1 MTMKKATRSKLKTAK
16 KPAASKANSME
27 AMMAQWQKAMTPA
40 EGHKRLE
47 PIVGSFKAKTTFV
60 MEPGDEPQV
69 SNATSEHRW
78 ILDGR
83 FVQQDYNGTSMGM
96 PFQGRGYTGYDNVK
110 KKYVGTWMD
119 SFSTGVMSFTSTKAT
134 PKQITSVA
142 EALDPSGKKMVFDTI
157 LTIKDKNRHSYE
169 MWTKAKN
176 GKKFRTML
184 IEYTRA

>member
-1 MTMKKATRSKLKTAK
+1 MTMKKAARPK
-16 KPAASKANSME
+16 KKAASKSNNME
-27 AMMAQWQKAMTPA
+27 QMMAQWQKAMTPA

-47 PIVGSFKAKTTFV
+47 PIVGSFKAKATFV
-60 MEPGDEPQV
+60 MEPGGEAQKSD
-69 SNATSEHRW
+69 ATSEHRW

-83 FVQQDYNGTSMGM
+83 FVEQEYNGTTMGM

-119 SFSTGVMSFTSTKAT
+119 SFSTGVMNFTSTKIS

-142 EALDPSGKKMVFDTI
+142 ESLDPSGKKMVFDTI
-157 LTIKDKNRHSYE
+157 LSIKDKNRHTYE